1 MEDSIAHPSLRAG
14 ALELPAWKG
23 VLSVTAAVLLGLL
36 FIVSGVWKI
45 SDPIT
50 WATLMIQ
57 AKVPASFGLPAAV
70 FFGTAETFAGVLLI
84 VPRFRRWGA
93 WITGLLLISFIVYI
107 GINYGALRGQECSCF
122 PWIKRTIGPGFFIG
136 DGIMLLMAVAA
147 GAWARSSESLRS
159 AAIILGAV
167 AVFAGV
173 SFGVTYARQSGIKAP
188 DSITVDGQPYS
199 LQHGKIFLFFF
210 DPECSHCF
218 EAAKNMSKF
227 AWKDAKVIAIP
238 TAQPRFAQDFLK
250 DTNLKAGVSN
260 DLALLKQ
267 TFSFVAGPYGVAL
280 ENGRQKEA
288 YINFD
293 EKQPKEGLKQLGF
306 IE

>member
-1 MEDSIAHPSLRAG
+1 MEDSIAHPSLRTG

-23 VLSVTAAVLLGLL
+23 VLSVTAAALLGLL

-45 SDPIT
+45 TDPIT

-57 AKVPASFGLPAAV
+57 AKVPADLGLPAAV
-70 FFGTAETFAGVLLI
+70 FFGTAETFAGVLLM

-93 WITGLLLISFIVYI
+93 WITGLLLISFIGYI

-147 GAWARSSESLRS
+147 GIWARSSESLRS
-159 AAIILGAV
+159 AAIILGSV
-167 AVFAGV
+167 AVFAGF

-227 AWKDAKVIAIP
+227 TWKDAKVIAIP

-288 YINFD
+288 FINFD
-293 EKQPKEGLKQLGF
+293 EKEPKEGLKQLGF

>member
-1 MEDSIAHPSLRAG
+1 MEDSIAHPSLRTG

-23 VLSVTAAVLLGLL
+23 VLSITTAVLLGLL

-45 SDPIT
+45 TDPIT

-57 AKVPASFGLPAAV
+57 AKVPADLGLPAAV

-93 WITGLLLISFIVYI
+93 WITGLLLISFIAYI

-159 AAIILGAV
+159 AAIILGTV
-167 AVFAGV
+167 AVFAGF

-188 DSITVDGQPYS
+188 DSITVDGQPSS

-227 AWKDAKVIAIP
+227 TWKDARVIAIP

-288 YINFD
+288 FINFD
-293 EKQPKEGLKQLGF
+293 EKEPKEGLKQLGF